1 MTSIKNTFG
10 IAIGVVMVA
19 SFAAALIALVLSL
32 ASTQMPGI
40 NSAASELRCWAG
52 VPQQG
57 STCMLNELAELRD
70 EKQHLREEREKLS
83 DMVAAQSFVFSEGEK
98 LKDGHSLVVGTLY
111 EDANARTGLIR
122 SFCWVIIDKGG
133 LDPRVGLAVMEKDGT
148 VHPIYATDQSRA
160 VLNMPLDV
168 QMDATMRC
176 PFPDIQP

>member
-1 MTSIKNTFG
+1 MTSIKNAFG

-19 SFAAALIALVLSL
+19 AFAAALIALVLSL

-40 NSAASELRCWAG
+40 KSAASELRCWVG

-70 EKQHLREEREKLS
+70 EKHRLREEREKLS

-111 EDANARTGLIR
+111 EDANAQTGLIR
-122 SFCWVIIDKGG
+122 SYCWVIIDQSG

-148 VHPIYATDQSRA
+148 IHAIHATDQSRA
-160 VLNMPLDV
+160 VLNIPMGDR
-168 QMDATMRC
+168 MYATTRC
-176 PFPDIQP
+176 PFPDIKP